1 MTDQALIVLIVSCVV
16 VMAGLIIWER
26 YWNV

>member
-1 MTDQALIVLIVSCVV
+1 MTDQAFIVLIVSGVV